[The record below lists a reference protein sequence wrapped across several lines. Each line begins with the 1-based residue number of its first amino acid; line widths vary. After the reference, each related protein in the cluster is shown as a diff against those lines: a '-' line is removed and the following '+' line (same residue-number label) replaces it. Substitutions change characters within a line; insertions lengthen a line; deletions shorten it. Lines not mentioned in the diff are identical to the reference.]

1 MTYFLTRFFKLT
13 EFDTTISRELSAGFT
28 TFLTMAYIL
37 FANPSILSGAG
48 MDPASSFL
56 ATCLVSAIGS
66 ALIGLIANY
75 PIALAPGMA
84 LTVYFSYTIVQH
96 LGYSWQSALGAVF
109 ISGVL
114 FLILTLTQI
123 RRTILEAL
131 PKQLCIAVSSGIGIF
146 IGVVAL
152 KNMGI
157 VVFHSNAFATLGPVL
172 SAQNALFLLG
182 FVLIMLFERL
192 HYRGSIALSIL
203 IVSLLSLALK
213 LSTFHGVIAL
223 PALHDTAWFAF
234 DLKSLC
240 NHQGITFILTFLM
253 VALFDST
260 GTLVSLLHGSE
271 LSKHPAHTHNIS
283 RALVTESLATIA
295 ASLLGTSSTSPYV
308 ESIAGIKAGGRTG
321 LTAVT
326 VSLLFLT
333 AIFFS
338 PLARTIPT
346 NAVSAGIL
354 FIAYLMTKNI
364 KHIDWKG
371 HPSDTLPCVI
381 TLIMIPLTFSIA
393 YGFGIGLLSY
403 VILKI
408 LMRRTHELNAI
419 LLLLAVIFGGYF
431 FCWLLGAL

>member
-152 KNMGI
+152 KTDWGI
-157 VVFHSNAFATLGPVL
+157 RCS
-172 SAQNALFLLG
+172 
-182 FVLIMLFERL
+182 RL
-192 HYRGSIALSIL
+192 YRSP
-203 IVSLLSLALK
+203 SLLPNVPS
-213 LSTFHGVIAL
+213 S
-223 PALHDTAWFAF
+223 W
-234 DLKSLC
+234 
-240 NHQGITFILTFLM
+240 LM
-253 VALFDST
+253 
-260 GTLVSLLHGSE
+260 
-271 LSKHPAHTHNIS
+271 P
-283 RALVTESLATIA
+283 
-295 ASLLGTSSTSPYV
+295 
-308 ESIAGIKAGGRTG
+308 
-321 LTAVT
+321 
-326 VSLLFLT
+326 
-333 AIFFS
+333 
-338 PLARTIPT
+338 
-346 NAVSAGIL
+346 
-354 FIAYLMTKNI
+354 
-364 KHIDWKG
+364 
-371 HPSDTLPCVI
+371 
-381 TLIMIPLTFSIA
+381 
-393 YGFGIGLLSY
+393 
-403 VILKI
+403 
-408 LMRRTHELNAI
+408 
-419 LLLLAVIFGGYF
+419 
-431 FCWLLGAL
+431 